1 MHYDTF
7 IIEMEQHEVDLIE
20 QAAEVCGMQVEDL
33 VELAILDTI
42 CDILEDN
49 DDDTVEV
56 LFTDEEWDLIEY
68 AAGFNGLGVDED
80 GRGVDEFIYRAVMEA
95 VGEPV
100 EETIEHYALM
110 YDSLLG
116 GTRIETHEVYATD
129 ILSQESIDKIKAA
142 ASSTGLSFECFIF
155 LAAKAAAANI
165 SNKLT
170 YRD

>member
-7 IIEMEQHEVDLIE
+7 IIAMEQHEVDLIE

-33 VELAILDTI
+33 VELAILHTI

-56 LFTDEEWDLIEY
+56 SFTDEEWDLIEY

-100 EETIEHYALM
+100 EETIEHPE
-110 YDSLLG
+110 
-116 GTRIETHEVYATD
+116 RIETREVYATD

-142 ASSTGLSFECFIF
+142 ASSIGLSFESFIF
-155 LAAKAAAANI
+155 LAAAAAAANI

-170 YRD
+170 FRD